1 MKKIVQR
8 SCIGCNVKKNKQEL
22 IRIVK
27 SKTGEIVI
35 DKTGK
40 LEGRGAYI
48 CGNKDCLEKIIKTN
62 KLSITFETHVPEEFY
77 EKLRGV
83 AIEYGK

>member
-8 SCIGCNVKKNKQEL
+8 SCIGCNVKKDKKDL

-27 SKTGEIVI
+27 SKEEKIQV

-40 LEGRGAYI
+40 LSGRGAYI
-48 CGNKDCLEKIIKTN
+48 CGDKECLEKIIKTN
-62 KLSITFETHVPEEFY
+62 KLERALEGKIPEEIY
-77 EKLRGV
+77 VELRGV
-83 AIEYGK
+83 VLEQGK

>member
-8 SCIGCNVKKNKQEL
+8 SCIGCNVKKDKKEL

-27 SKTGEIVI
+27 QQDGTIAV

-40 LEGRGAYI
+40 LSGRGAYI
-48 CGNKDCLEKIIKTN
+48 CGDKECLEKIIKTN
-62 KLSITFETHVPEEFY
+62 KLERIVETKIPDEIYEE
-77 EKLRGV
+77 LRGV
-83 AIEYGK
+83 VFEQGE